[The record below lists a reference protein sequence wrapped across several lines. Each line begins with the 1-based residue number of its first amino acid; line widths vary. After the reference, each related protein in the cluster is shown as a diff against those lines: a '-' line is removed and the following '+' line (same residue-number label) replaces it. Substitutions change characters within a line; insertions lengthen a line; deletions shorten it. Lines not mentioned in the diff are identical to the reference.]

1 MRFSVRLLAALGCLL
16 SSLPLIA
23 QDSALPF
30 RTAIELAL
38 KHSTTTGIANAD
50 IQRARANYSQARDL
64 YLPQFTIGSGLAFS
78 YGFPLSLEGAAP
90 SIFNFNTQEFL
101 VNFAQRQFVKAAK
114 TDISTTQAQNA
125 DRRNDVIM
133 ETSIA
138 YMQLD
143 LLQSSFN
150 VQREQQDFS
159 SKYADVVNQRVQ
171 AGLDASVE
179 LTRAKLAAARTRLEM
194 AETQTAMDEVR
205 LRLSQLTGL
214 PVNQIITSTESIPKL
229 PEVSQDADLPQE
241 AAQKSPAVLL
251 ANQAALAK
259 AFRARGEEKQ
269 LYPAI
274 DLVAQYAV
282 LARFNNYDQFF
293 QKFQRH
299 NVTLGLAI
307 RFPFFN
313 PAQKAV
319 ARAAEA
325 DAAKSRKEAEAVKD
339 QVSTD
344 TLRLQRSVRQLDAAE
359 EVSRLEHELAQAD
372 VEATHEKIQAGGATL
387 KDEQNAK
394 ITEHERFSTFLN
406 SSFELDKAQVQLLRQ
421 IGQLEDWALGSHK

>member
-1 MRFSVRLLAALGCLL
+1 MKFSIRLLAALSCLFA
-16 SSLPLIA
+16 SLPLIA
-23 QDSALPF
+23 QDNSLSF
-30 RTAIELAL
+30 RSAIELAL

-50 IQRARANYSQARDL
+50 LQRVRASYQQARDL

-90 SIFNFNTQEFL
+90 SIFNFNTQEYL
-101 VNFAQRQFVKAAK
+101 VNFAQRQFVKAAR
-114 TDISTTQAQNA
+114 TDVSTMQAQNA

-133 ETSIA
+133 ETAIA

-143 LLQSSFN
+143 LLQSSFK
-150 VQREQQDFS
+150 VEGEQQDFS
-159 SKYADVVNQRVQ
+159 ARYEDVVNQRVQ
-171 AGLDASVE
+171 AGLDAAVE
-179 LTRAKLAAARTRLEM
+179 LTRAKLASARTRLQM
-194 AETQTAMDEVR
+194 AETETAMDQVR

-214 PVNQIITSTESIPKL
+214 PVSQIVTSTETIPNL
-229 PEVSQDADLPQE
+229 PGVSQDADLAHE
-241 AAQKSPAVLL
+241 AVSKNPTVLV
-251 ANQAALAK
+251 ADQVALAK
-259 AFRARGEEKQ
+259 GFRARGEEKQ

-282 LARFNNYDQFF
+282 LARYNNYDQFF
-293 QKFQRH
+293 RKFQRH

-313 PAQKAV
+313 PAQKAT

-325 DAAKSRKEAEAVKD
+325 DAAKARKEAEGVKE

-344 TLRLQRSVRQLDAAE
+344 TLRLQRTVRQLGAAQD
-359 EVSRLEHELAQAD
+359 VSRLEHELAEAD
-372 VEATHEKIQAGGATL
+372 VEATHEKIQSGGATL

-394 ITEHERFSTFLN
+394 ITEHERFSGFLN
-406 SSFELDKAQVQLLRQ
+406 STFELDKVQVQLLRQ
-421 IGQLEDWALGSHK
+421 IGQLEEWALGPRK